1 MALTT
6 TQAESL
12 TTQAAFL
19 ARLEY
24 ALTLTAENVA
34 SEATGT
40 ARHAQRA
47 AMASQILNNPD
58 QAARNWAPGVVAQL
72 PLASANMV
80 GTTDVDT
87 TDAALATIVSS
98 IYNDF
103 LAAGF

>member
-1 MALTT
+1 MAITT

-12 TTQAAFL
+12 TTQPAFL

-34 SEATGT
+34 SEAPAT

-47 AMASQILNNPD
+47 AMASQILNNPV
-58 QAARNWAPGVVAQL
+58 QSAASWAPGVVAQL
-72 PLASANMV
+72 PLATANMV

-98 IYNDF
+98 IWNDY
-103 LAAGF
+103 LPAGF

>member
-1 MALTT
+1 MAITT
-6 TQAESL
+6 LQAESL
-12 TTQAAFL
+12 VTQPAFL
-19 ARLEY
+19 ARAEY

-34 SEATGT
+34 SEAPAT

-47 AMASQILNNPD
+47 AMASQILNNPA
-58 QAARNWAPGVVAQL
+58 QAAQNWAPGIVAQL

-103 LAAGF
+103 LPAGF